1 MPLEISFTLSDSDL
15 SHFQKCVDKAKSTLE
30 GGHDGEAIEA
40 AARQLIKDARTGDLP
55 EFIGDRIAK
64 LEVIINMISDVE
76 WQLAEDDR
84 KRVLSALIYF
94 CNPED
99 LIPDHIPGLGFLD
112 DAIYVELVIRELR
125 SEVESYEEFSA
136 YRVAEEERRKE
147 SGLNPHVEREEWLA
161 DKRATLHARMRKK
174 RTGRSDTKSWRLSF

>member
-1 MPLEISFTLSDSDL
+1 MTQSMLSWSFGN
-15 SHFQKCVDKAKSTLE
+15 C
-30 GGHDGEAIEA
+30 
-40 AARQLIKDARTGDLP
+40 
-55 EFIGDRIAK
+55 
-64 LEVIINMISDVE
+64 
-76 WQLAEDDR
+76 
-84 KRVLSALIYF
+84 
-94 CNPED
+94 
-99 LIPDHIPGLGFLD
+99 
-112 DAIYVELVIRELR
+112 